1 VYLLPISNENI
12 RKALSE
18 IRSQERR
25 RFNESVELIIKLRDI
40 DLKKPENRLNE
51 IVVLPHKIGKPVK
64 VCVIATGD
72 LALKSKE
79 ANADLV
85 IGREQL
91 EDFAKDKRLARKLQ
105 RGYDFFISEAPLM
118 PLVGRTIGP
127 ILGPRGKMPT
137 PIQINTPIQE
147 VIEQARRTVRIR
159 VRDQPVIQCRVGTCE
174 SSDEELTE
182 NIQAVISR
190 VEGRLE
196 RGSRNISG
204 IMIKKSMGPPISI
217 PLQ

>member
-1 VYLLPISNENI
+1 MPLSKENI
-12 RKALSE
+12 GKALSE
-18 IRSQERR
+18 IRKQERR

-51 IVVLPHKIGKPVK
+51 TVVLPHGIGKPVK

-91 EDFAKDKRLARKLQ
+91 EDYAKDKRLARKLQ
-105 RGYDFFISEAPLM
+105 REYDFFISEATLM
-118 PLVGRTIGP
+118 PIVGRTIGQV
-127 ILGPRGKMPT
+127 LGPRGKMPI
-137 PIQINTPIQE
+137 PIQINAPIRE
-147 VIEQARRTVRIR
+147 VIDQARRTVRIR
-159 VRDQPVIQCRVGTCE
+159 VRDQPVVQCRVGTFE

-182 NIQAVISR
+182 NIQAVFSR
-190 VEGRLE
+190 IEGRLE
-196 RGSRNISG
+196 RGVRNISG
-204 IMIKKSMGPPISI
+204 VLVKTSMGAPVTI
-217 PLQ
+217 PL